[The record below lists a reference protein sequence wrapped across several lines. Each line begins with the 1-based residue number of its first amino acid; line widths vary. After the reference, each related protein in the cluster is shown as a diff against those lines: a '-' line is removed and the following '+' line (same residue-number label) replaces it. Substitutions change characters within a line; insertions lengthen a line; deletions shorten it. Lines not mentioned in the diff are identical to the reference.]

1 MNKVLLILLVFLFSL
16 TTISILLPS
25 SPLFGQ
31 ESGTLY
37 PWETSSGNVWKT
49 FGDVAFQPH
58 YKGEITNGKPHGVGI
73 LYNGNLGWDQ
83 KIEVYLFSPRSRY
96 IGEWVNGKMHGRGTF
111 THFDGSK
118 KIGIFKQGKDWET
131 TWYGSLGNTIKKISK
146 GNIVLMEK
154 YNGILYGQST
164 SDSIIWFQ
172 TSLDFTDGK
181 YEGNIEQGK
190 PNGMGKVIF
199 KNGDKYEGSWI
210 DGKLD
215 GKGTFISSDGTK
227 YIGEWINGKYHS
239 IGRLIYS
246 DGLYKV
252 GEFKKGTDWNTKW
265 YSLDDEITGEYVNGI
280 LVSGGNLSDK

>member
-1 MNKVLLILLVFLFSL
+1 MSKILYILLVLLFSL

-25 SPLFGQ
+25 SPLFGK
-31 ESGTLY
+31 ESRTLY
-37 PWETSSGNVWKT
+37 PWETSSGNVWKS
-49 FGDVAFQPH
+49 FGDVRFQPQ
-58 YKGEITNGKPHGVGI
+58 YKGEISNGKPHGVGI
-73 LYNGNLGWDQ
+73 LYNGDPSWHKKN
-83 KIEVYLFSPRSRY
+83 EVYVFSARSRY
-96 IGEWVNGKMHGRGTF
+96 IGEWENGKMHGRGTF

-118 KIGIFKQGKDWET
+118 KIGIFKKGKDWET
-131 TWYGSLGNTIKKISK
+131 TWYGSLGNTIKQISK

-172 TSLDFTDGK
+172 TSLDITDGK
-181 YEGNIEQGK
+181 YEGEIEQGK

-199 KNGDKYEGSWI
+199 KNGDNYEGNWI

-227 YIGEWINGKYHS
+227 YIGEWMNGKYHG

-246 DGLYKV
+246 DGLNKV

-265 YSLDDEITGEYVNGI
+265 YSRDDEITGEYVNGI
-280 LVSGGNLSDK
+280 LVSSSNLSEK